1 MPSLLQ
7 ERTEAGLNPRQAQA
21 ARASVIPSYVTRL
34 GRTGRGLLGIALL
47 ALIWEL
53 VPQLGLVNSY
63 FLPPL
68 HKVLHAWWHLA
79 QDGELWKNLRASLV
93 RSAAGF
99 GLATVVAVPTG
110 AAIAWYR
117 PVRELITPPLEVF
130 RNTAA
135 LALLPVFTLI
145 LGIGETSKIA
155 IAATMV
161 AFVVFYNVYYGMRTV
176 RTELAQLVTLMGGR
190 HIDTLRYVT
199 LPSLVTPF
207 FAGLKAGG
215 PLAIIGVVI
224 GEFLASFN
232 GVGHLLF
239 VDGNDLNSAGVFSGI
254 VILVVIALI
263 LNGLLSLLD
272 GLVSRMLGLS
282 VPRGGARHRT
292 AVAVA
297 VETAESEGVQP
308 DAASIAESGSTTP
321 PDTTHANHGRTKP

>member
-1 MPSLLQ
+1 MTSLQRTGAHALHGRRARRRRGRVLSEGGSRPLVLLLQAGVVVLCLVLWQVLSGPVLPNYAVSNPKDIADSLGSLLGSSAGWSDI
-7 ERTEAGLNPRQAQA
+7 RTTAVE
-21 ARASVIPSYVTRL
+21 I
-34 GRTGRGLLGIALL
+34 LLGFLVGVAIGTVGAIVLGSIRL
-47 ALIWEL
+47 AGQVLEPL
-53 VPQLGLVNSY
+53 V
-63 FLPPL
+63 
-68 HKVLHAWWHLA
+68 
-79 QDGELWKNLRASLV
+79 
-93 RSAAGF
+93 
-99 GLATVVAVPTG
+99 
-110 AAIAWYR
+110 
-117 PVRELITPPLEVF
+117 
-130 RNTAA
+130 AA
-135 LALLPVFTLI
+135 LNGIPKVALAPLFLI
-145 LGIGETSKIA
+145 FFGIGETSKIA

-308 DAASIAESGSTTP
+308 DAASIAGSGSTTP